1 MPCFT
6 CHLISSAQEDA
17 SVWSWDSSVNAK
29 ENAASRLQSILG
41 RDSLD
46 VIPSASVVVAS
57 PGVPLHE
64 SHVALALERV
74 R

>member
-1 MPCFT
+1 M
-6 CHLISSAQEDA
+6 
-17 SVWSWDSSVNAK
+17 WSWDSSVNAK